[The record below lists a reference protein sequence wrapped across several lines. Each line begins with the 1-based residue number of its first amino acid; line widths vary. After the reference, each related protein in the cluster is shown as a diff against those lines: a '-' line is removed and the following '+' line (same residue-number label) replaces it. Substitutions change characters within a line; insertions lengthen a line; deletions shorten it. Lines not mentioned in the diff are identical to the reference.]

1 MHNQPDFRTNL
12 CFEALWDTKQWF
24 EPAFVQLDSEG
35 CILSISEES
44 KTQKPTEK
52 IRGFVIPGHNNAHSH
67 AFQYALAGLAEHLP
81 NHSAADDFWSWRE
94 AMYQLANT
102 ILPEDMEDIAVML
115 YTEML
120 RHGYT
125 AVAEFHYLHH
135 NLDGSAYEEKAAMGQ
150 ALIRAAGSTGIKL
163 TILPIFYQRGGFH
176 GQMNPL
182 QRRFISQT
190 ADDYLDLFY
199 QTEKLVNNTANS
211 KLGMGIHSL
220 RAASPESICEIFESV
235 PLGIPKHIHVA
246 EQHKEVVEAQQ
257 FLGHRPITWLLQN
270 LSLEGNYHLVHATHM
285 DSVEVEQLAHSKA
298 HVVVCP
304 STEGNLGDGFFSLRA
319 FMQSGGRW
327 SIGTDSHISL
337 NPCEELRW
345 LDYGQR
351 LRHQK
356 RNAFCFEGSD
366 EGGEIAL
373 KQAILHGRA
382 AAGYSDQ
389 PLSVGE
395 PFDAVVYDASQPLLS
410 ASPKTH
416 RLSTIVY
423 TSDISS
429 IMATVVNGRW
439 YVINQQHLRQ
449 EKLRNNFIRTLA
461 KIRHKIRKT
470 F

>member
-1 MHNQPDFRTNL
+1 MHNQPDFRINL
-12 CFEALWDTKQWF
+12 CFEALWDTRQWF

-35 CILSISEES
+35 RILSISEES
-44 KTQKPTEK
+44 KTQEPIER
-52 IRGFVIPGHNNAHSH
+52 IRGFAIPGHNNAHSH
-67 AFQYALAGLAEHLP
+67 AFQYALAGLAENLP
-81 NHSAADDFWSWRE
+81 YHSAEDDFWSWRE
-94 AMYQLANT
+94 AMYQLAN
-102 ILPEDMEDIAVML
+102 IISPEEMEDIAAML
-115 YTEML
+115 YAEML

-135 NLDGSAYEEKAAMGQ
+135 NLDGSSYEEKAAMGQ
-150 ALIRAAGSTGIKL
+150 ALLNAAQSTGIKL
-163 TILPIFYQRGGFH
+163 TLIPIFYQRGGFQ
-176 GQMNPL
+176 GQTNPH
-182 QRRFISQT
+182 QRRFISPT
-190 ADDYLDLFY
+190 AHDYLDLLS
-199 QTEKLVNNTANS
+199 QTKKLVDNTANS

-220 RAASPESICEIFESV
+220 RAASPPAICEILESV
-235 PLGIPKHIHVA
+235 PAKVPRHIHVA
-246 EQHKEVVEAQQ
+246 EQQKEVVEAQQ
-257 FLGHRPITWLLQN
+257 FLGNRPITWLLQN
-270 LSLEGNYHLVHATHM
+270 IYLGENYHLVHATHM
-285 DSVEVEQLAHSKA
+285 NGEEVQQLARSKA
-298 HVVVCP
+298 HVVICP

-356 RNAFCFEGSD
+356 RNAYCFEGSD

-382 AAGYSDQ
+382 ATGYSDQ

-410 ASPKTH
+410 ASPKSH

-429 IMATVVNGRW
+429 IMTTLVNGRW

-449 EKLRNNFIRTLA
+449 EKLRNNFIRTLT

>member
-1 MHNQPDFRTNL
+1 MHNQSDFRTNL

-24 EPAFVQLDSEG
+24 EPAFVQLNSEG

-44 KTQKPTEK
+44 KTQEPTEK

-102 ILPEDMEDIAVML
+102 ILPEEMEDIALML

-135 NLDGSAYEEKAAMGQ
+135 NLDGAAYEEKAAMGQ
-150 ALIRAAGSTGIKL
+150 ALLKAAGLAGIKL
-163 TILPIFYQRGGFH
+163 TLLPIFYQRGGFQD
-176 GQMNPL
+176 QMNPL

-199 QTEKLVNNTANS
+199 QTEKLVNKTANP

-246 EQHKEVVEAQQ
+246 EQQKEVVEAQQ

-319 FMQSGGRW
+319 FM
-327 SIGTDSHISL
+327 
-337 NPCEELRW
+337 
-345 LDYGQR
+345 
-351 LRHQK
+351 
-356 RNAFCFEGSD
+356 
-366 EGGEIAL
+366 
-373 KQAILHGRA
+373 
-382 AAGYSDQ
+382 
-389 PLSVGE
+389 
-395 PFDAVVYDASQPLLS
+395 
-410 ASPKTH
+410 
-416 RLSTIVY
+416 
-423 TSDISS
+423 
-429 IMATVVNGRW
+429 
-439 YVINQQHLRQ
+439 
-449 EKLRNNFIRTLA
+449 
-461 KIRHKIRKT
+461 
-470 F
+470 

>member
-102 ILPEDMEDIAVML
+102 ILPEEMEDIALML

-150 ALIRAAGSTGIKL
+150 ALLKAAGSTGIKL
-163 TILPIFYQRGGFH
+163 TLLPIFYQRGGFQD
-176 GQMNPL
+176 QMNPL

-246 EQHKEVVEAQQ
+246 EQQKEVVEAQQ

-410 ASPKTH
+410 ASPKSH

-439 YVINQQHLRQ
+439 YVINQQHLQQ
-449 EKLRNNFIRTLA
+449 EKLRDNFIRTLA

>member
-12 CFEALWDTKQWF
+12 CFEALWDTKKWF
-24 EPAFVQLDSEG
+24 EPAFVQLNSEG

-44 KTQKPTEK
+44 KTQEPTET

-81 NHSAADDFWSWRE
+81 HHSAEDDFWSWRE

-102 ILPEDMEDIAVML
+102 ILPDEMEDIAAML
-115 YTEML
+115 YSEML
-120 RHGYT
+120 RNGYT
-125 AVAEFHYLHH
+125 SVAEFHYLHH
-135 NLDGSAYEEKAAMGQ
+135 NLDGSSFEEKAAMGQ
-150 ALIRAAGSTGIKL
+150 ALLEAAKSTGIKL
-163 TILPIFYQRGGFH
+163 TLVPIFYQRGGFQ
-176 GQMNPL
+176 GQMNPH

-190 ADDYLDLFY
+190 ADDYFELLY

-211 KLGMGIHSL
+211 KLGIGIHSL
-220 RAASPESICEIFESV
+220 RAASPEAICEIFEST
-235 PLGIPKHIHVA
+235 PISIPKHIHVA
-246 EQHKEVVEAQQ
+246 EQQKEVAEAQR
-257 FLGHRPITWLLQN
+257 FLGHRPITWLMKN

-285 DSVEVEQLAHSKA
+285 NSEEVEQLAHSKA
-298 HVVVCP
+298 HVVICP

-356 RNAFCFEGSD
+356 RNAYCFKGSE

-373 KQAILHGRA
+373 KQSILHGRSA
-382 AAGYSDQ
+382 TGYSVQ

-410 ASPKTH
+410 ASPKSH

-423 TSDISS
+423 TADTSS
-429 IMATVVNGRW
+429 ILGTVVNGRW
-439 YVINQQHLRQ
+439 YVINRRHIRQ
-449 EKLRNNFIRTLA
+449 EELCSNFIQTLA
-461 KIRHKIRKT
+461 KSRNKR
-470 F
+470 

>member
-1 MHNQPDFRTNL
+1 MHNQPDLRKNL

-24 EPAFVQLDSEG
+24 EPAFVKLDSEG

-44 KTQKPTEK
+44 KTQEPIEK

-81 NHSAADDFWSWRE
+81 HHSVLDDFWSWRD
-94 AMYQLANT
+94 AMYKLANT
-102 ILPEDMEDIAVML
+102 ISPEEMEDIAVML
-115 YTEML
+115 YAEML

-135 NLDGSAYEEKAAMGQ
+135 NLDGSAYEEKAAMGH
-150 ALIRAAGSTGIKL
+150 ALLKAAHSTGIKITL
-163 TILPIFYQRGGFH
+163 LPIFYQRGGF
-176 GQMNPL
+176 QDQINPL

-190 ADDYLDLFY
+190 ADDYLDLLY
-199 QTEKLVNNTANS
+199 QTQKLVDNTANS

-220 RAASPESICEIFESV
+220 RAASSESICKIFESV

-246 EQHKEVVEAQQ
+246 EQQKEVADAQQ

-285 DSVEVEQLAHSKA
+285 DSKEVEQLAHSKA
-298 HVVVCP
+298 HVVICP

-351 LRHQK
+351 LLHQK
-356 RNAFCFEGSD
+356 RNTYCFEGSD

-382 AAGYSDQ
+382 ATGYSDQ

-410 ASPKTH
+410 ASPKSH

-449 EKLRNNFIRTLA
+449 EQLRDNFIRTLA
-461 KIRHKIRKT
+461 KIRYKIRKP

>member
-102 ILPEDMEDIAVML
+102 ILPEEMEDIAVML

-125 AVAEFHYLHH
+125 AVTEFHYLHH

-150 ALIRAAGSTGIKL
+150 ALLKAAGSTGIKL
-163 TILPIFYQRGGFH
+163 TLLPIFYQRGGFQD
-176 GQMNPL
+176 QMNPL

-235 PLGIPKHIHVA
+235 PHGIPKHIHVA
-246 EQHKEVVEAQQ
+246 EQQKEVVEAQQ

-449 EKLRNNFIRTLA
+449 EKLSDNFIRTLA